1 VRNIA
6 IFRLSGAGVECG
18 QENRNGREEWS
29 LAQNGPST
37 EEAKQH
43 VERAARKA
51 GPWIERLARAG
62 YVAYGVVYVLV
73 GVLAIQA
80 AFGGGG
86 KTTSQ
91 EGALRQVLLAP
102 LGSVLLGLVAVGLL
116 AYAAWRL
123 FQGILDPEKEGT
135 DVKGVV
141 KRLDHILNGLFHA
154 ALAFS
159 AGQLVLDSGS
169 GGGGS
174 PDDWTARLMAQ
185 PLGRWLVVVAGAVI
199 VGAGFYQFYKAYEA
213 DFRDEL
219 KTGEMSAREK
229 KWTTRSGRLG
239 YAARGVVFGVIGV
252 FLVQAALQTDPD
264 EARGLGGA
272 LNTLAR
278 QPFGSYILD
287 AVAIGL
293 VAYGVFM
300 FVMARYRRI
309 ETKLPNSPRSTSTP
323 G

>member
-1 VRNIA
+1 M
-6 IFRLSGAGVECG
+6 
-18 QENRNGREEWS
+18 
-29 LAQNGPST
+29 AQNGPST

-43 VERAARKA
+43 VESAARKA
-51 GPWIERLARAG
+51 SPWIERLARVG
-62 YVAYGVVYVLV
+62 YVAYGVVYALV
-73 GVLAIQA
+73 GVLAVQA

-86 KTTSQ
+86 KTPSQ

-102 LGSVLLGLVAVGLL
+102 LGRVLLGIVAVGLL

-123 FQGILDPEKEGT
+123 FQGILDPENEGT
-135 DVKGVV
+135 GAKGVL
-141 KRLDHILNGLFHA
+141 KRIDHVLNGLFHA
-154 ALAFS
+154 ALAFT
-159 AGQLVLDSGS
+159 AGQLALGSGS

-185 PLGRWLVVVAGAVI
+185 PFGRWLAVVAGAVI
-199 VGAGFYQFYKAYEA
+199 VGAGLYQLYKAYEA

-219 KTGEMSAREK
+219 RTGEMSAREK
-229 KWTTRSGRLG
+229 KWATRSGRLG

-252 FLVQAALQTDPD
+252 FLVQAALQTNPD

-272 LNTLAR
+272 LETLAR
-278 QPFGSYILD
+278 QPLGPYILG

-309 ETKLPNSPRSTSTP
+309 ETKLLNSPRSDSTP